1 MTKKSKSKMDF
12 ESLMGK
18 DDFGLIIGKNGE
30 LKGLFV
36 PDSLDEELDFMPE
49 TIVAILEDVYGLDMG
64 DEATIH

>member
-1 MTKKSKSKMDF
+1 MKMIDF
-12 ESLMGK
+12 ESALAE

-36 PDSLDEELDFMPE
+36 PEGADDMDFVPE
-49 TIVAILEDVYGLDMG
+49 TIIAILEKIYGLDMG

>member
-1 MTKKSKSKMDF
+1 MTKKRQSKLDF
-12 ESLMGK
+12 ESSMGE

-36 PDSLDEELDFMPE
+36 PESLSDELDFVPE
-49 TIVAILEDVYGLDMG
+49 TILAILEDVYGLDMG

>member
-1 MTKKSKSKMDF
+1 MTTKRQSKLDF
-12 ESLMGK
+12 ESSMSE

-36 PDSLDEELDFMPE
+36 PESLSSELDYVPE

>member
-49 TIVAILEDVYGLDMG
+49 TIIAILEDVYGLDMG

>member
-30 LKGLFV
+30 LKGLFI

>member
-1 MTKKSKSKMDF
+1 MDF
-12 ESLMGK
+12 ESSMGK

-36 PDSLDEELDFMPE
+36 PESLNDELDYVPE
-49 TIVAILEDVYGLDMG
+49 TIIAILEDVYGLDMG

>member
-12 ESLMGK
+12 ESVMGK

>member
-1 MTKKSKSKMDF
+1 MTKKRQSKLDF
-12 ESLMGK
+12 ESSMSK

-36 PDSLDEELDFMPE
+36 PESLNDELDFVPE

>member
-1 MTKKSKSKMDF
+1 MTKKRQSKLDF
-12 ESLMGK
+12 ESSMGK
-18 DDFGLIIGKNGE
+18 EDFGLIIGKNGE

-36 PDSLDEELDFMPE
+36 PESLNDELDFVPE

>member
-30 LKGLFV
+30 LKGLFI

-49 TIVAILEDVYGLDMG
+49 TIIAILEDVYGLDMG

>member
-1 MTKKSKSKMDF
+1 MSKKKLDF
-12 ESLMGK
+12 ETAMGE

-36 PDSLDEELDFMPE
+36 PDNLDEKLDFVPE

>member
-1 MTKKSKSKMDF
+1 MTKKRQSKLDF
-12 ESLMGK
+12 ESSMGK

-49 TIVAILEDVYGLDMG
+49 AIVAILEDVYGLDMG